1 MRFHDTLSDLPRRV
15 TVNPVTRLTTDD
27 EAMAPPQDRTVPIR
41 RWYLATTLVLL
52 NLLDV
57 WSTKWIISLG
67 GEESNPLMKPIIDH
81 PTAPL
86 MLKLGL
92 CILIG
97 ALVIAAP
104 RERRFAEYAMFVV
117 VGAYTLVIA
126 WNVSVLIQALSAQ
139 G

>member
-1 MRFHDTLSDLPRRV
+1 MTPCPISARRV
-15 TVNPVTRLTTDD
+15 TVNAVTGLTTEDD
-27 EAMAPPQDRTVPIR
+27 TLSPPPDRSVPIR
-41 RWYLATTLVLL
+41 RWYLAATLVLL

-86 MLKLGL
+86 LLKLGL
-92 CILIG
+92 CIMVG

-126 WNVSVLIQALSAQ
+126 WNTSVLIQALQAQ

>member
-1 MRFHDTLSDLPRRV
+1 V
-15 TVNPVTRLTTDD
+15 TGLTTDD
-27 EAMAPPQDRTVPIR
+27 EAMSPPQGRTVPIR
-41 RWYLATTLVLL
+41 RWYLAATLVLL

-67 GEESNPLMKPIIDH
+67 GEESNPVMKPIIDH

-92 CILIG
+92 CIMIG

>member
-1 MRFHDTLSDLPRRV
+1 
-15 TVNPVTRLTTDD
+15 
-27 EAMAPPQDRTVPIR
+27 
-41 RWYLATTLVLL
+41 
-52 NLLDV
+52 
-57 WSTKWIISLG
+57 
-67 GEESNPLMKPIIDH
+67 MKPMIDH

-86 MLKLGL
+86 LLKLGL
-92 CILIG
+92 CFLIG

-126 WNVSVLIQALSAQ
+126 WNISVLIQALQAQ